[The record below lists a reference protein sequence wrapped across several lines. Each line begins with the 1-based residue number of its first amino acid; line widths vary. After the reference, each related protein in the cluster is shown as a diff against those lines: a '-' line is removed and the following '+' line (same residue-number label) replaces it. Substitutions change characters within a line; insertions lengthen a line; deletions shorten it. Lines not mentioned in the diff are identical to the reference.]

1 MNIKKLN
8 KYVTQVMRNF
18 PNVDGIIITDT
29 DAVVRYYFTAYEN
42 MSNVAGSEI
51 IGKNILEFYPEL
63 TEENSYIFKCI
74 RTGKAFL
81 NYEQAL
87 TDVNGNKC
95 HSICMTVPI
104 HDGGELVAIA
114 ELSIYP
120 DKTVAEEDK
129 KIEVAS
135 RFQDEHTNGTLDD
148 IITACPALIEIKKH
162 IEEDADSDA
171 PVLVYGKTGTGK
183 ELICTAIHNCSSR
196 AGKPFIIQNCA
207 AIPSTLLES
216 LLFGNV
222 KGSFTGAED
231 SIGLFE
237 MANHGTLFLDEIN
250 SMEIEAQAK
259 ILRALEEKKIRK
271 IGAKK
276 TNDIDVRVIAA
287 VNEDPLECIRKKTL
301 RDDLY
306 YRLSVIRYDIPQL
319 KERREDI
326 PLLMEHFRRMY
337 NEKFGKNIV
346 EFSPEVETAFLRYD
360 WPGNVRELKNVV
372 EAAYHLNFGATI
384 ELENIPRHI
393 AERMNIESISLDSYG
408 TLPLSQMVAEF
419 EKEIIKRKYIKNG
432 RRLSQTA
439 RELAI
444 SKQSLLYKLKKYEL
458 M

>member
-1 MNIKKLN
+1 
-8 KYVTQVMRNF
+8 
-18 PNVDGIIITDT
+18 
-29 DAVVRYYFTAYEN
+29 
-42 MSNVAGSEI
+42 
-51 IGKNILEFYPEL
+51 
-63 TEENSYIFKCI
+63 
-74 RTGKAFL
+74 
-81 NYEQAL
+81 
-87 TDVNGNKC
+87 
-95 HSICMTVPI
+95 
-104 HDGGELVAIA
+104 
-114 ELSIYP
+114 
-120 DKTVAEEDK
+120 
-129 KIEVAS
+129 
-135 RFQDEHTNGTLDD
+135 
-148 IITACPALIEIKKH
+148 
-162 IEEDADSDA
+162 
-171 PVLVYGKTGTGK
+171 
-183 ELICTAIHNCSSR
+183 
-196 AGKPFIIQNCA
+196 
-207 AIPSTLLES
+207 
-216 LLFGNV
+216 
-222 KGSFTGAED
+222 
-231 SIGLFE
+231 

>member
-162 IEEDADSDA
+162 IEE
-171 PVLVYGKTGTGK
+171 